1 MLAMRTD
8 GEDQGFGAELHRGG
22 VAADERCGYRRDD
35 GWLRGQKK
43 MRTRWLA
50 VVALVIALPGCAPHI
65 ATQAPPVMTRAPFPL
80 PSPPAPPNSPC
91 RVVGDVPG
99 RDGTPAFMRIDPAA
113 AARLAQIGLDRAA
126 IFARMH
132 DTSIPE
138 TTGCWAMPTGNF
150 DSQLVSVGMA
160 QWNFGTGSLQP
171 VLTRWRDGFG
181 PEPRFRQALAT
192 LAPSYG
198 NLLFSPGC
206 LTVPVTAT
214 CRAAILAA
222 EDAQGRLNPGFEAE
236 LRAIFESDAMLQI
249 QAETYIGLLD
259 AVRLDLLRVF
269 PTAPITMRKV
279 RWAIDTRV
287 QQGGLPGDEDIA
299 RLRAKLAAMPEAE
312 RWPRL
317 RAIFAWYEA
326 LSGTIDQ
333 DGIGRDHG
341 WNTARWGCMIDARAI
356 DAEQYELL
364 SLTFLRSRTAIGNSG
379 RWQALTF
386 ERRAKIILGVGSVS
400 GVRDGECVEG
410 EVTAIAP

>member
-1 MLAMRTD
+1 MA
-8 GEDQGFGAELHRGG
+8 RG
-22 VAADERCGYRRDD
+22 
-35 GWLRGQKK
+35 LS
-43 MRTRWLA
+43 TWLA
-50 VVALVIALPGCAPHI
+50 VSMLALTLPACTPQL
-65 ATQAPPVMTRAPFPL
+65 ATQSPPSIAPLPTHPPFPMPL
-80 PSPPAPPNSPC
+80 PPLPPASPC
-91 RVVGDVPG
+91 RVVGDVSG
-99 RDGTPAFMRIDPAA
+99 RDGIPGLIRIDPAA
-113 AARLAQIGLDRAA
+113 AARLAEIGLDRAA

-138 TTGCWAMPTGNF
+138 TTGCWAMPAGNF

-171 VLTRWRDGFG
+171 VLKRWRDGFG
-181 PEPRFRQALAT
+181 SEPRFRQALAI
-192 LAPSYG
+192 LAPVYG
-198 NLLFSPGC
+198 SLLFSPDC
-206 LTVPVTAT
+206 LAVPVTAT
-214 CRAAILAA
+214 CRTAILAA
-222 EDAQGRLNPGFEAE
+222 EDMQGRLNPALEAE

-249 QAETYIGLLD
+249 QADSYVELLD

-269 PTAPITMRKV
+269 PAGPITMRKV

-299 RLRAKLAAMPEAE
+299 RLRAKLAAMPEEE

-326 LSGTIDQ
+326 LSQTIDE
-333 DGIGRDHG
+333 DGIQRDNA

-356 DAEQYELL
+356 DPEQYELL

-400 GVRDGECVEG
+400 GVRDGECVDG
-410 EVTAIAP
+410 RATIAP